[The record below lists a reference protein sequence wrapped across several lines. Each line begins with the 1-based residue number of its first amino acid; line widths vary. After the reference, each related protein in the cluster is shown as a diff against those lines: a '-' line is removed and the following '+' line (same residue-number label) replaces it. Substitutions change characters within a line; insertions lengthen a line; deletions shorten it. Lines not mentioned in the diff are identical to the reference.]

1 MESKEVDKKKSK
13 FGIVILIIFLVVL
26 LFGGGYFIYKQIY
39 IEDSSNNESNKNDN
53 NNSNNSSEVIDT
65 SNYKYSMKAYK
76 TDTNDLCFEYDETYC
91 KNLVFTLKMETDNY
105 KVLSKNKKYILYDDN
120 GLKLYNSNNNEIIK
134 IDLENTYDTYS
145 ISYYDYVES
154 YSKVTGI
161 VYKNNNENASY
172 YDLITKSKK
181 FENKYQNLYI
191 LDENYLSGS
200 NYTEETSTAYLL
212 NIKDE
217 KEELVYSDININSE
231 LGSVSFSE
239 NKYNDKYFYK
249 VNKCAEYC
257 IPQVIY
263 DNNKKEIFRIPST
276 VEMDY
281 YSSFDHSFY
290 EDKLY
295 LVENKIVKKYDI
307 EGNLI
312 STSRQYE
319 DFKQLITNNIIY
331 VKNNNL
337 VIENLDTNEIKE
349 IVKWDNAYFYDEDTS
364 SYYSRN
370 ALDNMNESD
379 KEAGIYLVIYYR
391 DMDKNGNYGMEYCY
405 KSTGEII
412 TYPIKEAMGGRAKP
426 VLYLYP
432 TTTTNIKVTFEH
444 PEYLTTTYPKYYN
457 SWEVKANPNGDLYD
471 KNNKY
476 YYALYWDEIRYHEVN
491 FNEGFYVTK
500 DNAINFL
507 EEKLTI
513 IGLNDR
519 EKNEFI
525 MYWLPILENNKQSLV
540 YFELTEE
547 RESTNKL
554 IIEPKPDS
562 LLRVSIHIKK
572 VNEKISI
579 KEQKLNTF
587 ERNGFVAVEWGGMTY

>member
-1 MESKEVDKKKSK
+1 MENKEIIKKKSK
-13 FGIVILIIFLVVL
+13 FGIVILIIFLIIL

-39 IEDSSNNESNKNDN
+39 IEDSSNNESNNNNN
-53 NNSNNSSEVIDT
+53 NNSNNSSDVIDT
-65 SNYKYSMKAYK
+65 SNYKYIMKVYK
-76 TDTNDLCFEYDETYC
+76 TDTNDFCFEYDENYC
-91 KNLVFTLKMETDNY
+91 KDLVFTIKMETDNY

-120 GLKLYNSNNNEIIK
+120 GLKLYNSNNNKIIK
-134 IDLENTYDTYS
+134 VNLENTYDTYS
-145 ISYYDYVES
+145 ISYYDNEA
-154 YSKVTGI
+154 TGI
-161 VYKNNNENASY
+161 VYRNNNENAGY
-172 YDLITKSKK
+172 YDLITKTKK
-181 FENKYQNLYI
+181 FENKYQDLYI
-191 LDENYLSGS
+191 LDENYLSGVDFG
-200 NYTEETSTAYLL
+200 EENLTAYLL
-212 NIKDE
+212 NIKTE
-217 KEELVYSDININSE
+217 KEELVYTNNSV
-231 LGSVSFSE
+231 LSVYFSI
-239 NKYNDKYFYK
+239 NKYNDKYFYN
-249 VNKCAEYC
+249 VDICRGDC
-257 IPQVIY
+257 TLQIIY
-263 DNNKKEIFRIPST
+263 DNNKKEIYRAPKAYDT
-276 VEMDY
+276 NY
-281 YSSFDHSFY
+281 YSDFGYSFH

-295 LVENKIVKKYDI
+295 LSENKIVKKYDI

-337 VIENLDTNEIKE
+337 VVENLDTKDIKE
-349 IVKWDNAYFYDEDTS
+349 IVKWDNTYIYDEYTS
-364 SYYSRN
+364 GYYSRN
-370 ALDNMNESD
+370 ALDDMNESD
-379 KEAGIYLVIYYR
+379 KEEGIYLVIYYQ
-391 DMDKNGNYGMEYCY
+391 DKDKNGNYGMEYCY
-405 KSTGEII
+405 TSTEEIK

-432 TTTTNIKVTFEH
+432 TTTTNIKVSFEH

-471 KNNKY
+471 NNNKY

-491 FNEGFYVTK
+491 FKEGFYVTK
-500 DNAINFL
+500 ENAINFL
-507 EEKLTI
+507 EEKLSI

-547 RESTNKL
+547 RERANKL

-562 LLRVSIHIKK
+562 LLRISIHIKK
-572 VNEKISI
+572 VNERVNI
-579 KEQKLNTF
+579 KKQKLNTF